1 MKSVGAMIQ
10 QLEALISTGDLNA
23 WESQFM
29 TNLVVRTVHGRDTG
43 QLSERQ
49 IARLTELYQK
59 HFGDAEL
66 A

>member
-10 QLEALISTGDLNA
+10 QLDGLINTGDLNA

-29 TNLVVRTVHGRDTG
+29 TNLVLRTVHGRDTG
-43 QLSERQ
+43 TLSERQ
-49 IARLTELYQK
+49 IDRLQELYVK
-59 HFGDAEL
+59 HFGDAES